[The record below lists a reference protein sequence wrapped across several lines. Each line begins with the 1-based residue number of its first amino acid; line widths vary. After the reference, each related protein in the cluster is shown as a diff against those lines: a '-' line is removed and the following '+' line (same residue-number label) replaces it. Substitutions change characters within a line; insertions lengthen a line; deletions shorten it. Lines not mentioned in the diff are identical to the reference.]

1 MQYFKSK
8 FYPASVKGKVIAGFT
23 LTFLAISLA
32 FVISNFAFRN
42 MLETVDQLSAPN
54 EKLSYLNRVFQ
65 EITTLDQ
72 LQRAEAIRNPR
83 KPYKAFLNQS
93 KEAMTMIDS
102 LSFLPW
108 DSAQLQRLSVIKD
121 ILKKRDKLFF
131 SYLKL
136 KSKSVDNKSLS
147 KKIDTLSTIIETKKL
162 EIDTSVVTTQKKTIT
177 TYLRDTIEE
186 PQKDERSFIGRLF
199 AKKKAAPPEETTR
212 VKVQEELSV
221 SVDTL
226 SVAKQNK
233 ALDEV
238 EKIMHELE
246 TDQRTQNR
254 RLLNRELELIHANS
268 LFINQLLNILH
279 DVERE
284 ELALMKERSANAGT
298 VVTKSTLRI
307 SVLLLAF
314 FLGAALLVYRIWIDI
329 AKSNYYKEQLEKAK
343 DEAEELS
350 QIKQRFLANMSHEI
364 RTPLQSIIGFA
375 EQIQSQPDLAPEAVE
390 AIHSS
395 SEHLL
400 HIVNEVLDYSRISS
414 GNFTLAH
421 ETFKLLS
428 VIREIEAAI
437 HIQADRKNLT
447 LLLDQEQTG
456 DYTLMGDSFR
466 LRQVLYNLLGNAV
479 KFTSKGYVKLTVKTE
494 AITPDN
500 IRCTFDI
507 TDTGI
512 GIQPDDLQ
520 KIFNQFEQANTLIA
534 RHYGGTGLGLTIV
547 KSLVEAQGGTLSV
560 TSQVGQGSTFTV
572 VITFDKATMDVV
584 AEQSNDVPVTTEPF
598 NGKVILVDDDAMIL
612 RLSSL
617 ILEKHNVN
625 HVIYRE
631 AEKLINQKPDPEVTH
646 ILMDIRMPHING
658 VELCHA
664 LRKTYDPSVKFV
676 ALTAHVFQQERQALI
691 DEGFDIV
698 LTKPFHERQL
708 IGLLGINMPV
718 QKGKHPLPEEI
729 PAAQE
734 AVPDFT
740 TLRQMTLGDE
750 GLFLSVLMQFQEE
763 TAADLEKLEAA
774 MANKATGAL
783 REIIHKLAG
792 RIGQIGIPALSSR
805 LRALEDELVQGT
817 ALDTLLP
824 IIGTTRDDVQK
835 LLSTVRTMTVEQSV
849 R

>member
-8 FYPASVKGKVIAGFT
+8 LQPSSVKGKVLAGF
-23 LTFLAISLA
+23 SLA
-32 FVISNFAFRN
+32 FVAILLALGISNFAFRN
-42 MLETVDQLSAPN
+42 MLETVDELSAPN
-54 EKLSYLNRVFQ
+54 ERLSSLNRVFQ

-72 LQRAEAIRNPR
+72 LQRAEAIKNPR

-102 LSFLPW
+102 LMLLPW
-108 DSAQLQRLSVIKD
+108 DSAQHMRLASIKD
-121 ILKKRDKLFF
+121 ILKKRDRLFF

-136 KSKSVDNKSLS
+136 KSKMADNKSLS
-147 KKIDTLSTIIETKKL
+147 KKIDTLSTIIETKKI

-177 TYLRDTIEE
+177 TYLRDTIQE
-186 PQKDERSFIGRLF
+186 PKKDERSFIGKIF
-199 AKKKAAPPEETTR
+199 SKKKSAPAEETTR

-226 SVAKQNK
+226 AVAKQNK

-254 RLLNRELELIHANS
+254 RLLRRELELIHANS

-284 ELALMKERSANAGT
+284 ELLIMKQRSGQTSALVNQ
-298 VVTKSTLRI
+298 STMRI
-307 SVLLLAF
+307 SILLLVF

-329 AKSNYYKEQLEKAK
+329 SKSNYYKEQLEKAK

-375 EQIQSQPDLAPEAVE
+375 EQIRSQPALAADAVD

-414 GNFTLAH
+414 GNFSLAQ
-421 ETFKLLS
+421 EPFKLMS

-437 HIQADRKNLT
+437 RIQADRKHLT
-447 LLLDQEQTG
+447 LLLDQEQAG
-456 DYTLMGDSFR
+456 EYLLLGDSFR

-479 KFTSKGYVKLTVKTE
+479 KFTNKGFVRLTVKTE
-494 AITPDN
+494 ETADN
-500 IRCTFDI
+500 VVKCTFEI

-512 GIQPDDLQ
+512 GIQAEDLE

-547 KSLVEAQGGTLSV
+547 KSLVEAQAGTLHVS
-560 TSQVGQGSTFTV
+560 SEVGQGSVFTV
-572 VITFDKATMDVV
+572 VISFARAQTEAVLPHEENL
-584 AEQSNDVPVTTEPF
+584 AVTTEPF
-598 NGKVILVDDDAMIL
+598 QGKVIVVDDDAMIL
-612 RLSSL
+612 RLSGL
-617 ILEKHNVN
+617 ILSKYGVAHTV
-625 HVIYRE
+625 YRE
-631 AEKLINQKPDPEVTH
+631 AEKLINQKPDPRVTH

-664 LRKTYDPSVKFV
+664 LRKTYDPAVKFV
-676 ALTAHVFQQERQALI
+676 ALTAHVFPQERQALI

-708 IGLLGINMPV
+708 IALLDITTGIT
-718 QKGKHPLPEEI
+718 
-729 PAAQE
+729 PAGDTTTTGRATGE
-734 AVPDFT
+734 RPDFT
-740 TLRQMTLGDE
+740 ALRQMTLGDE
-750 GLFLSVLMQFQEE
+750 TLFLSVLNQFQEE
-763 TAADLEKLEAA
+763 TAADLDMLEEKMKHMEAV
-774 MANKATGAL
+774 GI
-783 REIIHKLAG
+783 REIVHKLAG
-792 RIGQIGIPALSSR
+792 RVGQIGITTLSVR
-805 LRALEDELVQGT
+805 LRGIEEKLVQGAELPT
-817 ALDTLLP
+817 VMQLLMSAK
-824 IIGTTRDDVQK
+824 DEVHK
-835 LLSTVRTMTVEQSV
+835 LVDTVRAMTVELSV

>member
-8 FYPASVKGKVIAGFT
+8 LRLSSVTGKV
-23 LTFLAISLA
+23 LAAFSLA
-32 FVISNFAFRN
+32 FIAILLAFGISNFAFNN
-42 MLETVDQLSAPN
+42 MLDTVDQLSAPN
-54 EKLSYLNRVFQ
+54 EKLSSLNRVFQ

-72 LQRAEAIRNPR
+72 LQRAEAIKNPR

-93 KEAMTMIDS
+93 KEAMAMIDS
-102 LSFLPW
+102 LNFLPW
-108 DSAQLQRLSVIKD
+108 DSVQHERLTAIKD

-136 KSKSVDNKSLS
+136 KSKMADNKSLS
-147 KKIDTLSTIIETKKL
+147 RKIDTLSTIIETKKL
-162 EIDTSVVTTQKKTIT
+162 EIDTSVVTTQKKTTT
-177 TYLRDTIEE
+177 TYVRDTIQE
-186 PQKDERSFIGRLF
+186 PQKDERSFIGKIF
-199 AKKKAAPPEETTR
+199 SKKKNAPPEETTR
-212 VKVQEELSV
+212 VKVQEELSI

-226 SVAKQNK
+226 AVAKQNR

-254 RLLNRELELIHANS
+254 RLLTRELELIHANS

-279 DVERE
+279 EVERE
-284 ELALMKERSANAGT
+284 ELIIVKQRNAEAST
-298 VVTKSTLRI
+298 VVNQSTARI
-307 SVLLLAF
+307 SILLFAF
-314 FLGAALLVYRIWIDI
+314 FLGAALLVYRIWVDI
-329 AKSNYYKEQLEKAK
+329 SKSNYYKEQLEKAK

-375 EQIQSQPDLAPEAVE
+375 EQIRSAPAMAHEAVD

-414 GNFTLAH
+414 GNFSLAR
-421 ETFKLLS
+421 ENFKLMA

-437 HIQADRKNLT
+437 RIQADRKNLT
-447 LLLDQEQTG
+447 LLLDQEQAG
-456 DYTLMGDSFR
+456 DYALIGDSFR

-479 KFTSKGYVKLTVKTE
+479 KFTNKGFVRLTVKTE
-494 AITPDN
+494 ETTDDTVQCI
-500 IRCTFDI
+500 FEI

-512 GIQPDDLQ
+512 GIQADDLE

-547 KSLVEAQGGTLSV
+547 KSLVEAQAGTLRVNSEVGHGSV
-560 TSQVGQGSTFTV
+560 FTV
-572 VITFDKATMDVV
+572 VISFTKASAESVPQPEEVLQETNAPFD
-584 AEQSNDVPVTTEPF
+584 
-598 NGKVILVDDDAMIL
+598 GKVIVVDDDAMIL

-617 ILEKHNVN
+617 ILKKH
-625 HVIYRE
+625 HVDHTTYRE
-631 AEKLINQKPDPEVTH
+631 AEKLINQKPDPQVTH

-676 ALTAHVFQQERQALI
+676 ALTAHVFPQEQQALL

-708 IGLLGINMPV
+708 IELLGITAAPS
-718 QKGKHPLPEEI
+718 KTLTERLGEPL
-729 PAAQE
+729 
-734 AVPDFT
+734 DFT
-740 TLRQMTLGDE
+740 ALRQMTLGDE
-750 GLFLSVLMQFQEE
+750 SLFLSVLSQFQEE
-763 TAADLEKLEAA
+763 TAADV
-774 MANKATGAL
+774 AL
-783 REIIHKLAG
+783 LDESIKHMDAGPIREVVHKLAG
-792 RIGQIGIPALSSR
+792 RVGQIGITALSVR
-805 LRALEDELVQGT
+805 LRTLEDKIVQGT
-817 ALDTLLP
+817 ELATLVQQL
-824 IIGTTRDDVQK
+824 ISAKDDVQR
-835 LLSTVRTMTVEQSV
+835 LVDVVRTMTIEQSV